1 VRHFVL
7 DACVKV
13 RSYSA
18 TSARKGGADH
28 LSAKLKI
35 VVSDFHLGA
44 GPPDISVN
52 PLEDFIADEAF
63 AHFLETLRVE
73 SDRENKEVELIIN
86 GDFFEFLQVP
96 AAAGFDPHQA
106 YPPEAYRASD
116 ESSSIKRLDLIT
128 AGHPVVFDALS
139 DFIQVETPRRRMT
152 LIKGNHDVNLYWPG
166 VKQRLREALG
176 ATGRRASM
184 LLFAERYV
192 SREGIYVEHGHQYAE
207 QINRWDNFDDPRD
220 RQTPEQLR
228 YPAGS
233 RLVIDFFNAIERD
246 RAWADSLKPLTALVW
261 YSLHWDFAFAARMFL
276 TLTRHVPDLGAG
288 INGRVSESLIALCQ
302 QLGDS
307 AACRQLSERYYSDI
321 DCRRDFHT
329 RAGQVL
335 VPAASPPGVF
345 MWPPPPDDESA
356 LQIAR
361 TEIKEIEASMRRVAV
376 RVAKTQSARVI
387 VFGHTHRP
395 LSETLDDHT
404 TWINCGS
411 WHWLGG
417 CDPVHPE
424 VWQPLFANPQQVVPY
439 QRLSY
444 ARIDYDEQDQPQAQL
459 LDFGGLRKENSQ
471 KEPVGFAHFLARLRR
486 ALGGQDSQEGE

>member
-1 VRHFVL
+1 
-7 DACVKV
+7 
-13 RSYSA
+13 
-18 TSARKGGADH
+18 
-28 LSAKLKI
+28 LSGKLKI

-44 GPPDISVN
+44 GPPDTNVN

-63 AHFLETLRVE
+63 AHFLESLRVE
-73 SDRENKEVELIIN
+73 SDHEDKEVELIIN

-96 AAAGFDPHQA
+96 AVDGFDPQET
-106 YPPEAYRASD
+106 YPPEAYYDSC
-116 ESSSIKRLDLIT
+116 ESSSVKRLDLIT
-128 AGHPVVFDALS
+128 AGHPVVFDALA

-166 VKQRLREALG
+166 VKQRLREVLG

-207 QINRWDNFDDPRD
+207 QVNRWDNFDEPRD

-233 RLVIDFFNAIERD
+233 RLAIDFFNTVERE
-246 RAWADSLKPLTALVW
+246 RAWVDSLKPLTALVW

-276 TLTRHVPDLGAG
+276 MLNEHVPATGSG
-288 INGRVSESLIALCQ
+288 MTGRVSESLFDLCK
-302 QLGDS
+302 QLRD
-307 AACRQLSERYYSDI
+307 ADACRQLSEYYYSDI
-321 DCRRDFHT
+321 NCRRDLHT

-361 TEIKEIEASMRRVAV
+361 TEIKEIEASMRRVAT
-376 RVAKTQSARVI
+376 RLAKTQGARVI

-395 LSETLDDHT
+395 LLERLGDDAI
-404 TWINCGS
+404 WVNCGS
-411 WHWLGG
+411 WQWLGG
-417 CDPVHPE
+417 YDPLRPE
-424 VWQPLFANPQQVVPY
+424 VWQRLFANPHHVVPH

-444 ARIDYDEQDQPQAQL
+444 ARIDYDDQDQPQAQL
-459 LDFGGLRKENSQ
+459 LDFVYPHKRNSQ
-471 KEPVGFAHFLARLRR
+471 KGLIGLEQILARLRR
-486 ALGGQDSQEGE
+486 AWGGRD

>member
-1 VRHFVL
+1 
-7 DACVKV
+7 
-13 RSYSA
+13 
-18 TSARKGGADH
+18 
-28 LSAKLKI
+28 LSGKLKI

-44 GPPDISVN
+44 GPPDINVN
-52 PLEDFIADEAF
+52 PLEDFTADEDF

-73 SDRENKEVELIIN
+73 SDREDKEVELIIN

-96 AAAGFDPHQA
+96 AVTGFDPKQT
-106 YPPEAYRASD
+106 YPPEVYHDSC
-116 ESSSIKRLDLIT
+116 ESSSVKRLDLIT
-128 AGHPVVFDALS
+128 TGHPVVFDALA
-139 DFIQVETPRRRMT
+139 DFIQVEAPRRRMT

-166 VKQRLREALG
+166 VKQRLREVLG

-207 QINRWDNFDDPRD
+207 RINRWDNFDEPRN
-220 RQTPEQLR
+220 RQIPEQLC

-233 RLVIDFFNAIERD
+233 RLVIDFFNTIEREW
-246 RAWADSLKPLTALVW
+246 AWVDSLKPLTALVW

-276 TLTRHVPDLGAG
+276 MLNRHLPATESG
-288 INGRVSESLIALCQ
+288 ISGRVSDSLAELCRKM
-302 QLGDS
+302 GDA

-321 DCRRDFHT
+321 DCRRNLHT
-329 RAGQVL
+329 CAGQVL

-361 TEIKEIEASMRRVAV
+361 TEVTEIEASMRRVAT
-376 RVAKTQSARVI
+376 RLARTQGARVI

-395 LSETLDDHT
+395 LLETLGDNAS
-404 TWINCGS
+404 WVNCGS
-411 WHWLGG
+411 WQWLGG
-417 CDPVHPE
+417 CDPVRPE
-424 VWQPLFANPQQVVPY
+424 VWQKLFADPHHVVPQ

-444 ARIDYDEQDQPQAQL
+444 ARIDYDDQDQPQAQL
-459 LDFGGLRKENSQ
+459 LDFVHPHKGNSQ
-471 KEPVGFAHFLARLRR
+471 KGSIRFEHILARLRR
-486 ALGGQDSQEGE
+486 ALGGQD